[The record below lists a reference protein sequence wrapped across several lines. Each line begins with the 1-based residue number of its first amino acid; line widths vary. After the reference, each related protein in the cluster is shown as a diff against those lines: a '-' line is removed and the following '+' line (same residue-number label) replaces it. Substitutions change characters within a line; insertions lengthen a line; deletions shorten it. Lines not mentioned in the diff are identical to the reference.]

1 MRARIFGLEN
11 EYGVTFTD
19 DGARKLS
26 PDDIA
31 RALFRNII
39 DWGRSSNLFLPNG
52 ARFYLDVGAHP
63 EYATPECLSAYDAT
77 VYDRA
82 GERLLESLIADTT
95 AQFTADGIHG
105 TLKIFKNNTDFAGN
119 SYGAHENY
127 LIERTEPFRGFVDDL
142 LPFLVSRL
150 IFAGAGKI
158 THTAD
163 GPIFSLTQ
171 RAEHIWESVS
181 SASTR
186 SRPMINSRDEPHA
199 DAEKY
204 RRLHVILGDSNMSEF
219 ATWLKM
225 ATCDLVLRTLEEG
238 GVKNDFVLAEPAQ
251 AMRTISFTPFQ
262 SATVE
267 LVDGTHMTPLELQ
280 WAYFQRVE
288 THLYERDQYG
298 PDETRTMGA
307 WRFVLE
313 TLETDFLQLATH
325 LDWVAKHQLVTA
337 YQERHGLTLD
347 DPRLLLIDLNYHDI
361 SQTTGLYYLL
371 RRKGQAIH
379 LLDDADI
386 DRAKDHAP
394 HTRAQLRGRF
404 VAAATQV
411 DADYT
416 VDWIN
421 LKINTE
427 PPRTVV
433 CLDPFATEDVRVDR
447 LIRELTANR

>member
-1 MRARIFGLEN
+1 MRQRIFGLEN

-19 DGARKLS
+19 DGKRKLS

-82 GERLLESLIADTT
+82 GERLLESLTLDTT
-95 AQFTADGIHG
+95 AQFTADGVHG

-127 LIERTEPFRGFVDDL
+127 LIERTEPFREFVDDL

-150 IFAGAGKI
+150 LFAGAGKI
-158 THTAD
+158 TQTVD
-163 GPIFSLTQ
+163 GTIFSLTQ
-171 RAEHIWESVS
+171 RAEHMWESVS

-199 DAEKY
+199 DAKKY

-225 ATCDLVLRTLEEG
+225 SSCDLVLRTLEEG
-238 GVKNDFVLAEPAQ
+238 GLTNRYVLADPAQ
-251 AMRTISFTPFQ
+251 AMRTISFSPYQT
-262 SATVE
+262 ATVA
-267 LVDGTHMTPLELQ
+267 LSDGSQITPLELQ
-280 WAYFQRVE
+280 WAYFERVDS
-288 THLYERDQYG
+288 HLRERDEYG
-298 PDETRTMGA
+298 PDEAHTMAA

-313 TLETDFLQLATH
+313 GLETDHRTLASH
-325 LDWVAKHQLVTA
+325 LDWVAKQQLITA
-337 YQERHGLTLD
+337 YQQRHDLALD

-371 RRKGQAIH
+371 RRREQATH
-379 LLDDADI
+379 LLADADI
-386 DRAKDHAP
+386 DAARDHAP
-394 HTRAQLRGRF
+394 ATRARLRGRF
-404 VAAATQV
+404 VAAATAAE
-411 DADYT
+411 ADYT
-416 VDWIN
+416 VDWVN

-427 PPRTVV
+427 PPQTVV
-433 CLDPFATEDVRVDR
+433 CLDPFVTEDVRVDR
-447 LIRELTANR
+447 LIRQLSPQA

>member
-1 MRARIFGLEN
+1 MRQRIFGLEN

-19 DGARKLS
+19 NGARKLS

-63 EYATPECLSAYDAT
+63 EWATPECLNAYDAT

-82 GERLLESLIADTT
+82 GERLLETLTKDTT
-95 AQFTADGIHG
+95 AQFADDGVHG
-105 TLKIFKNNTDFAGN
+105 TLKVFKNNTDFAGN

-127 LIERTEPFRGFVDDL
+127 LIERAEPFRAFVDDL

-158 THTAD
+158 THTTEGA
-163 GPIFSLTQ
+163 IFSLTQ
-171 RAEHIWESVS
+171 RAEHMWETVS

-225 ATCDLVLRTLEEG
+225 ATCDLVLRTLEDG
-238 GVKNDFVLAEPAQ
+238 GLRTDFVLADASQ
-251 AMRTISFTPFQ
+251 AMRTISFTPYKT
-262 SATVE
+262 ALME
-267 LVDGTHMTPLELQ
+267 RADGTTITPLQLQ
-280 WAYFQRVE
+280 WAYFERVAS
-288 THLYERDQYG
+288 HLTARDEYG
-298 PDETRTMGA
+298 PDEQQVMRA
-307 WRFVLE
+307 WKFVLE
-313 TLETDFLQLATH
+313 ALETDHTTLATH
-325 LDWVAKHQLVTA
+325 LDWVAKQQLVTA
-337 YQERHGLTLD
+337 YQDRHGLALD

-361 SQTTGLYYLL
+361 SQDSGLYYLL
-371 RRKGQAIH
+371 RRKNRAVH

-386 DRAKDHAP
+386 ATAKDHAP
-394 HTRAQLRGRF
+394 ATRARLRGRF
-404 VAAATQV
+404 VAAATKAN
-411 DADYT
+411 ADYT

-421 LKINTE
+421 LKLNTE

-433 CLDPFATEDVRVDR
+433 CLDPFATDDVRVDR
-447 LIRELTANR
+447 LIRELEDGG

>member
-1 MRARIFGLEN
+1 MRQRIFGLEN

-19 DGARKLS
+19 EGKRKLS

-82 GERLLESLIADTT
+82 GERLLESLARDTT
-95 AQFTADGIHG
+95 QQFSRDGVHG
-105 TLKIFKNNTDFAGN
+105 KLKIFKNNTDFAGN

-127 LIERTEPFRGFVDDL
+127 LIERTEPFRAFIDDL

-150 IFAGAGKI
+150 VFAGAGKI
-158 THTAD
+158 THTVD
-163 GPIFSLTQ
+163 GPLFSLTQ
-171 RAEHIWESVS
+171 RAEHMWESIS

-199 DAEKY
+199 DAQKY

-219 ATWLKM
+219 VTWLKM

-238 GVKNDFVLAEPAQ
+238 GVTDQYALAEPAQ
-251 AMRTISFTPFQ
+251 AMRTISFSPYKT
-262 SATVE
+262 ATVS
-267 LVDGTHMTPLELQ
+267 LTNDAKITPLELQ
-280 WAYFQRVE
+280 WAYFGRVDQHLRARDEYGPNE
-288 THLYERDQYG
+288 TH
-298 PDETRTMGA
+298 TMAA

-313 TLETDFLQLATH
+313 GLESDHRTLATH
-325 LDWVAKHQLVTA
+325 LDWVAKEQLITA
-337 YQERHGLTLD
+337 YQQRHDLALD

-361 SQTTGLYYLL
+361 SQATGLYYLL
-371 RRKGQAIH
+371 RHKGQATH
-379 LLDDADI
+379 VLSPNDI
-386 DRAKDHAP
+386 ELARDHAP
-394 HTRAQLRGRF
+394 ATRARLRGQF
-404 VAAATQV
+404 VAAATAANI
-411 DADYT
+411 DFT
-416 VDWIN
+416 VDWVN

-427 PPRTVV
+427 PPKTVV
-433 CLDPFATEDVRVDR
+433 CLDPFSSEDVRVER
-447 LIRELTANR
+447 LIRQLSTAQ

>member
-1 MRARIFGLEN
+1 MRQRIFGLEN

-19 DGARKLS
+19 NGSRKLS

-63 EYATPECLSAYDAT
+63 EYATPECLTAYDAT

-82 GERLLESLIADTT
+82 GERLLESLAHDTT
-95 AQFTADGIHG
+95 ARFADDGVHG

-127 LIERTEPFRGFVDDL
+127 LIARAEPFRAFVDDL

-150 IFAGAGKI
+150 VFAGAGKI

-163 GPIFSLTQ
+163 GAIYSLTQ
-171 RAEHIWESVS
+171 RAEHMWETVS

-199 DAEKY
+199 DAQKY

-219 ATWLKM
+219 VTWLKM
-225 ATCDLVLRTLEEG
+225 ATCDLVLRTLEDG
-238 GVKNDFVLAEPAQ
+238 GLSNEFVLADAAQ
-251 AMRTISFTPFQ
+251 AMRTISFTPYLR
-262 SATVE
+262 ATV
-267 LVDGTHMTPLELQ
+267 DRANGDTITPLELQ
-280 WAYFQRVE
+280 WAYFNRVDE
-288 THLYERDQYG
+288 HLTARDEYG
-298 PDETRTMGA
+298 PEETRVMDA
-307 WRFVLE
+307 WRFILHG
-313 TLETDFLQLATH
+313 LETDHTALASH
-325 LDWVAKHQLVTA
+325 LDWVAKQQLITA
-337 YQERHGLTLD
+337 YKDRHNLALD

-361 SQTTGLYYLL
+361 SQTSGLYYLL
-371 RRKGQAIH
+371 RRRGQVVH
-379 LLDDADI
+379 VLDENDITHAKDAAPNT
-386 DRAKDHAP
+386 RAK
-394 HTRAQLRGRF
+394 LRGRF
-404 VAAATQV
+404 VAAATAAN
-411 DADYT
+411 ADYT

-421 LKINTE
+421 LKVNTE

-433 CLDPFATEDVRVDR
+433 CLDPFADEDVRVDR
-447 LIRELTANR
+447 LIRELASAP